1 MPYSIST
8 EAEDCNGFA
17 VVKDDDN
24 SIMGCHETEEK
35 AKDQITALNIAEAE
49 SERQADASQDIYET
63 KEEAEEKAKQIGCV
77 GSHTHE
83 IDGKTY
89 YMPCDNMKDY
99 EEITGMKHKDDD
111 DTTLVSY
118 NSEQR
123 QVDRTPPKFM
133 QENAQRGLDNLNK
146 AGDGLVDETIRQAR
160 IMSRGEQLSIDKI
173 VKIAA
178 WHKRHLSDLDR
189 EKTNPNDP
197 DTWRASDVAFLLWGS
212 NPWTKPMGA
221 ADWADRKIAQ
231 LVSEGKLEPR
241 QKGSD
246 SSTPAPKKDQVQGSK
261 KNPKGSASGKKG
273 GIDFSESTEKSIR
286 GRIEKH
292 NEDVDGMADWRKLK
306 MGTAKAVVRRGFGA
320 YSTSHRPGVSRQAWG
335 LARLRAFSY
344 LLKNDRP
351 QNPKYRSDNDLLPTE
366 HPRYSK
372 KEEKMSTQHLD
383 VFDRPVAISQ
393 TLETQKRNTILKEM
407 DNQTENRS
415 FTFSAVEERN
425 TNDNDT
431 LLFTGYASVFDKPYG
446 VRDSRGQYNETIKQG
461 AFKKTLKE
469 QDDVRFL
476 VNHDGIPLARTSSGT
491 LQLEEDDYGLFV
503 RAELDPSNPTV
514 AEVSS
519 AMKRGDLNEMSFA
532 FAAIKDNFDN
542 NGENREVNE
551 ARLFDVSVVTYPANP
566 WAGAKLRGIDIENL
580 HKELVEARSGEQA
593 TEILESF
600 IDQVANGD
608 NVDKK
613 RSNPK
618 VDLLKMKLERD
629 GIR

>member
-24 SIMGCHETEEK
+24 FIMGCHETEEK

-99 EEITGMKHKDDD
+99 EDITGMKHKDDD

-133 QENAQRGLDNLNK
+133 QENAERGLDNLNK

-241 QKGSD
+241 QKESD

-273 GIDFSESTEKSIR
+273 GIDFSESTQKSIR

-292 NEDVDGMADWRKLK
+292 NEDVEGMADWRKLK
-306 MGTAKAVVRRGFGA
+306 MGIAKAVVRRGFGA

-407 DNQTENRS
+407 DKQTENRS

-425 TNDNDT
+425 SNDNDT

-566 WAGAKLRGIDIENL
+566 WAGAKLRGVDIENL

-600 IDQVANGD
+600 INQVADSD

>member
-1 MPYSIST
+1 MPYEIQMDN
-8 EAEDCNGFA
+8 EDCKGHA
-17 VVKDDDN
+17 VVKLDDGR
-24 SIMGCHETEEK
+24 IMGCHKTH
-35 AKDQITALNIAEAE
+35 
-49 SERQADASQDIYET
+49 
-63 KEEAEEKAKQIGCV
+63 EEAEKQLQAILINEAKQ
-77 GSHTHE
+77 
-83 IDGKTY
+83 K
-89 YMPCDNMKDY
+89 
-99 EEITGMKHKDDD
+99 EEE
-111 DTTLVSY
+111 
-118 NSEQR
+118 NSLDQETELR

-146 AGDGLVDETIRQAR
+146 AGDGLTEKTKREARQMA
-160 IMSRGEQLSIDKI
+160 SGEQISIDKI
-173 VKIAA
+173 VRIAA
-178 WHKRHLSDLDR
+178 WHKRHISDLDR
-189 EKTNPNDP
+189 DKTNPQDP
-197 DTWRASDVAFLLWGS
+197 DTWVASDVAFLLWGS
-212 NPWTKPMGA
+212 NPWTEPMKA

-231 LVSEGKLEPR
+231 LVSEGELEPR
-241 QKGSD
+241 KQKN
-246 SSTPAPKKDQVQGSK
+246 K
-261 KNPKGSASGKKG
+261 
-273 GIDFSESTEKSIR
+273 
-286 GRIEKH
+286 
-292 NEDVDGMADWRKLK
+292 
-306 MGTAKAVVRRGFGA
+306 
-320 YSTSHRPGVSRQAWG
+320 
-335 LARLRAFSY
+335 
-344 LLKNDRP
+344 
-351 QNPKYRSDNDLLPTE
+351 
-366 HPRYSK
+366 K
-372 KEEKMSTQHLD
+372 KEFRLMDK
-383 VFDRPVAISQ
+383 FDKVISISQ
-393 TLETQKRNTILKEM
+393 TLGMQKRSTILKTMER
-407 DNQTENRS
+407 QTENRS
-415 FTFSAVEERN
+415 FTFSAVEQRSEDN
-425 TNDNDT
+425 TDT

-446 VRDSRGQYNETIKQG
+446 VRDSRGQYNETIKPG

-532 FAAIKDNFDN
+532 FAAIKDNFDQ

-600 IDQVANGD
+600 INQVAESD
-608 NVDKK
+608 DVDKK

>member
-1 MPYSIST
+1 MPYEIQMDN
-8 EAEDCNGFA
+8 EDCKGHA
-17 VVKDDDN
+17 VVKLDDGR
-24 SIMGCHETEEK
+24 IMGCHETH
-35 AKDQITALNIAEAE
+35 
-49 SERQADASQDIYET
+49 
-63 KEEAEEKAKQIGCV
+63 EEAEKQLQAILINEAKQ
-77 GSHTHE
+77 
-83 IDGKTY
+83 K
-89 YMPCDNMKDY
+89 
-99 EEITGMKHKDDD
+99 EEE
-111 DTTLVSY
+111 
-118 NSEQR
+118 NSLDQETELR

-133 QENAQRGLDNLNK
+133 QDNAQRGLDNLNK
-146 AGDGLVDETIRQAR
+146 AGDGLTEKTKREARQMA
-160 IMSRGEQLSIDKI
+160 SGEQISIDKI
-173 VKIAA
+173 IRIAA
-178 WHKRHLSDLDR
+178 WHKRHISDLDR
-189 EKTNPNDP
+189 EKTNPQDP
-197 DTWRASDVAFLLWGS
+197 DTWVASDVAFLLWGS
-212 NPWTKPMGA
+212 NPWTEPMKA

-231 LVSEGKLEPR
+231 LVSEGELEPR
-241 QKGSD
+241 ND
-246 SSTPAPKKDQVQGSK
+246 PSTPAPKSDQITGSK
-261 KNPKGSASGKKG
+261 ENPQGSASGKQG
-273 GIDFSESTEKSIR
+273 GIEFSESTEKAIR

-292 NEDVDGMADWRKLK
+292 NEEVKGMTDWRKLK

-351 QNPKYRSDNDLLPTE
+351 QNPTYRSDNDLLPKE
-366 HPRYSK
+366 HPRYSA
-372 KEEKMSTQHLD
+372 KEEKMSTQHLE

-407 DNQTENRS
+407 DKKTENRS

-425 TNDNDT
+425 SNDNDT
-431 LLFTGYASVFDKPYG
+431 LLFTGYASVFNKPYG
-446 VRDSRGQYNETIKQG
+446 VRDSRGQYNETIKPG

-491 LQLEEDDYGLFV
+491 LELEEDDYGLFV

-514 AEVSS
+514 AEVAS

-532 FAAIKDNFDN
+532 FAAIKDNFDQ

-600 IDQVANGD
+600 INQVAESD